1 MLAATAPDRGHV
13 LRRSLVVPLYQESS
27 RIGGT
32 VRRLADSPLCE
43 AGTEFLFVDDGSSDD
58 TVAVLEQALART
70 GLQARV
76 LRLGSNQGKGA
87 AVRTGVLAAQ
97 GSTVAFVDADL
108 SSPPAAI
115 LQVLQAVEQG
125 GAQVAVA
132 SRAHPTSD
140 ITVRQ
145 PVARETAGKTF
156 NRLLRLL
163 GLTTLPDTQ
172 CGLKAFDSDTARALF
187 EPLQVRRFAF
197 DVEVLARAQQQGR
210 RIRVI
215 PTEWAHVEESRVAPL
230 RDGLRMA
237 WDALRVRWALRR
249 GAR

>member
-1 MLAATAPDRGHV
+1 MP
-13 LRRSLVVPLYQESS
+13 RRSVVVPVYQESS

-32 VRRLADSPLCE
+32 VRRLADSPLH
-43 AGTEFLFVDDGSSDD
+43 APDTEFLFVDDGSSDD
-58 TVAVLEQALART
+58 TVAVLERALEVS

-76 LRLGSNQGKGA
+76 LRLGRNQGKGA
-87 AVRTGVLAAQ
+87 AVRAGVLAAQ
-97 GSTVAFVDADL
+97 GSTIAFVDADL

-115 LQVLQAVEQG
+115 VQVLEAVEQG
-125 GAQVAVA
+125 GAQVALA

-156 NRLLRLL
+156 NRLIRLL

-172 CGLKAFDSDTARALF
+172 CGLKAFDRESAVALF
-187 EPLQVRRFAF
+187 EPLRTQRFAF

-210 RIRVI
+210 RVAVI

-249 GAR
+249 G

>member
-1 MLAATAPDRGHV
+1 M
-13 LRRSLVVPLYQESS
+13 LRRSIVVPLYQESS

-32 VRRLADSPLCE
+32 VRRLADSELCRPD
-43 AGTEFLFVDDGSSDD
+43 TEFLFVDDGSSDD
-58 TVAVLEQALART
+58 TVAVLEAALEPC
-70 GLQARV
+70 GLQAQV
-76 LRLGSNQGKGA
+76 LRLERNEGKGA
-87 AVRTGVLAAQ
+87 AVRTGVLRAQ
-97 GSTVAFVDADL
+97 GATVAFVDADL

-115 LQVLQAVEQG
+115 LQVLGAVEQD
-125 GAQVAVA
+125 GAQVALA

-156 NRLLRLL
+156 NRLIRLL

-172 CGLKAFDSDTARALF
+172 CGLKAFDRASARLLF
-187 EPLQVRRFAF
+187 EPLRTRRFAF
-197 DVEVLARAQQQGR
+197 DVEVLARAQRHGL

-215 PTEWAHVEESRVAPL
+215 PTQWAHVEESRVAPL

-237 WDALRVRWALRR
+237 WDALRVAIAMRR
-249 GAR
+249 R

>member
-1 MLAATAPDRGHV
+1 M
-13 LRRSLVVPLYQESS
+13 LRRSIVVPLYQEQA

-32 VRRLADSPLCE
+32 VQRLADSPLCE
-43 AGTEFLFVDDGSSDD
+43 VGTEFLFVDDGSSDD
-58 TVAVLEQALART
+58 TVAVLERALAGS

-76 LRLGSNQGKGA
+76 LRLGTNQGKGA

-108 SSPPAAI
+108 SSPPTAI
-115 LQVLQAVEQG
+115 EQVLRAVEEG
-125 GAQVAVA
+125 GAQVALA

-140 ITVRQ
+140 ITTRQ
-145 PVARETAGKTF
+145 PLARETAGKTF
-156 NRLLRLL
+156 NRLIRLL

-172 CGLKAFDSDTARALF
+172 CGLKAFDRETAQALF
-187 EPLQVRRFAF
+187 APLRTRRFAF
-197 DVEVLARAQQQGR
+197 DVEVLARAAQQGR
-210 RIRVI
+210 RIQVI

-237 WDALRVRWALRR
+237 WDALRVALAVRR
-249 GAR
+249 R

>member
-1 MLAATAPDRGHV
+1 M
-13 LRRSLVVPLYQESS
+13 LRRSIVVPLYQESA
-27 RIGGT
+27 RVGGT
-32 VRRLADSPLCE
+32 VRRLADSDLCRPD
-43 AGTEFLFVDDGSSDD
+43 TEFLFVDDGSTDD
-58 TVAVLEQALART
+58 TVAVLEGALAGS
-70 GLQARV
+70 GLQAQV
-76 LRLGSNQGKGA
+76 IRLGTNQGKGA
-87 AVRTGVLAAQ
+87 AVRTGVLAGR

-115 LQVLQAVEQG
+115 AQVLRAVEEQ
-125 GAQVAVA
+125 GAQVALA

-145 PVARETAGKTF
+145 PLARETAGKTF
-156 NRLLRLL
+156 NRLIRLL

-172 CGLKAFDSDTARALF
+172 CGLKAFDRGTARALF
-187 EPLQVRRFAF
+187 EPLRTTRFAF

-210 RIRVI
+210 RITVV

-237 WDALRVRWALRR
+237 WDALRVRWALRK
-249 GAR
+249 G

>member
-1 MLAATAPDRGHV
+1 M
-13 LRRSLVVPLYQESS
+13 LRRSIVVPLYQERS

-32 VRRLADSPLCE
+32 VRRLADSPLC
-43 AGTEFLFVDDGSSDD
+43 APDTEFLFVDDGSADD
-58 TVAVLEQALART
+58 TVAVLEQALEGC
-70 GLQARV
+70 GLQAQV
-76 LRLGSNQGKGA
+76 LRLGANQGKGA
-87 AVRTGVLAAQ
+87 AVRTGVLAAR
-97 GSTVAFVDADL
+97 GATVAFVDADL
-108 SSPPAAI
+108 SSPPTAI
-115 LQVLQAVEQG
+115 EQVLRAVEVG
-125 GAQVAVA
+125 GAQVALA

-156 NRLLRLL
+156 NRLIRLL

-172 CGLKAFDSDTARALF
+172 CGLKAFDRETALALF
-187 EPLQVRRFAF
+187 TPLRTRRFAF

-210 RIRVI
+210 RIQVI

-237 WDALRVRWALRR
+237 WDAVRVAWTIRR
-249 GAR
+249 ARRRS

>member
-1 MLAATAPDRGHV
+1 V
-13 LRRSLVVPLYQESS
+13 LRRSIVVPLYQESA

-32 VRRLADSPLCE
+32 VQRLAVSDLCG

-58 TVAVLEQALART
+58 TVAVLEGALVGS
-70 GLQARV
+70 GLQAQV
-76 LRLGSNQGKGA
+76 LRLPENRGKGA
-87 AVRTGVLAAQ
+87 AVRTGVLASSGAV
-97 GSTVAFVDADL
+97 VAFVDADL

-115 LQVLQAVEQG
+115 AQVLQAVESG
-125 GAQVAVA
+125 SAQVALA

-145 PVARETAGKTF
+145 PLARETAGKTF
-156 NRLLRLL
+156 NRLIRLL

-172 CGLKAFDSDTARALF
+172 CGLKAFERDVARALF
-187 EPLQVRRFAF
+187 EPLSTQRFAF
-197 DVEVLARAQQQGR
+197 DVEVLARAQQQGL
-210 RIRVI
+210 RIQVI

-237 WDALRVRWALRR
+237 WDALRVAWLIRR
-249 GAR
+249 RR

>member
-1 MLAATAPDRGHV
+1 M
-13 LRRSLVVPLYQESS
+13 LRRSIVVPLYQESS
-27 RIGGT
+27 RIGST
-32 VRRLADSPLCE
+32 VRRLSASALCADD
-43 AGTEFLFVDDGSSDD
+43 TEFLFVDDGSTDD
-58 TVAVLEQALART
+58 TLAVLED
-70 GLQARV
+70 GLRGSGLRARV
-76 LRLGSNQGKGA
+76 LRLPVNSGKGA
-87 AVRTGVLAAQ
+87 AVRAGVLAAQ
-97 GSTVAFVDADL
+97 GDVVVFVDADL

-115 LQVLQAVEQG
+115 AQVADAVTSG
-125 GAQVAVA
+125 GAQVALA

-145 PVARETAGKTF
+145 PLARETAGKTF
-156 NRLLRLL
+156 NRLIRLL

-172 CGLKAFDSDTARALF
+172 CGLKAFDRETARALF
-187 EPLQVRRFAF
+187 EPLRTTRFAF

-210 RIRVI
+210 RITVV

-249 GAR
+249 G